1 MMKSVYTVPIAIYL
15 ILGSSSLR
23 AAETWECAYSSY
35 RAPSRE
41 IESTLRI
48 ESSDISETS
57 GDVIVSYHILENSDA
72 AIVAAKGGSYASEP
86 KVMGFLLMLRKDTG
100 DFVLATASTGDTNA
114 RQTGK
119 CWKH

>member
-1 MMKSVYTVPIAIYL
+1 V
-15 ILGSSSLR
+15 
-23 AAETWECAYSSY
+23 
-35 RAPSRE
+35 
-41 IESTLRI
+41 
-48 ESSDISETS
+48 S
-57 GDVIVSYHILENSDA
+57 GDAIVHFDILENSEA

-119 CWKH
+119 CRERPG